1 MKKKLFLFIACL
13 FLFSSLTVF
22 FVYRNIQPVE
32 VTKKEKEKKLPKK
45 LENEKSQY
53 QEEETDDDL
62 PWTFTWKGA
71 IISLIPSIVIA
82 FIITIIMFYVWLSS
96 LPLKLRNNETEDQ
109 KATRGLAFV
118 LIASLICLF
127 LYSVVFPAIFAI
139 QKHKDKSYWER
150 FWLANFSSLVKKIF
164 NGINLGLSIINI
176 IFAVLM

>member
-1 MKKKLFLFIACL
+1 
-13 FLFSSLTVF
+13 
-22 FVYRNIQPVE
+22 
-32 VTKKEKEKKLPKK
+32 
-45 LENEKSQY
+45 
-53 QEEETDDDL
+53 
-62 PWTFTWKGA
+62 
-71 IISLIPSIVIA
+71 
-82 FIITIIMFYVWLSS
+82 MFYVWLSS